1 MVCGCGDN
9 PPPMMT
15 SDAGPDTAPPDD
27 AGPPPPTPL
36 SEFFNVDVAMFQ
48 SVKIILTKGG
58 ISWSENAEVAE
69 GKPGILRVY
78 LSPAGSMLY
87 QGAVQC
93 DLELDYP
100 NMTKKTFTDKH
111 VLSSVSKD
119 ADLKSTFDFPLM
131 AADLV
136 PDMTF
141 KVSIYDPKVPT
152 NVLSYPNDGTTDSLR
167 VKGYVSD
174 FRVQLLPVEYKAD
187 NMDLLPDVSGTQ
199 ADLYKQTILQMYP
212 LANVTFMQNHA
223 PMVWTM
229 PISPGGTG
237 WDELL
242 MAVAQQRVNDNP
254 PADVYYIGSFRSTT
268 TYGAYCGG
276 GCILG
281 LSPVP
286 QADDPTGRVSLI
298 IGYTGQESANT
309 LNHELGHALGR
320 LHAPCGAPGQ
330 VDPKFPYSTG
340 HAGVW
345 GYDYVSNQLIDPNS
359 VYDFM
364 SYCGPIWV
372 SDYTYKGLY
381 TRISYVRQA
390 AGFMKDVANPR
401 KWHVLSVMNDGSS
414 RWLQSIDFRT
424 FPGERK
430 EATVLDSIGHTIG
443 SVTAGSWDLPD
454 VDRHA
459 LFVPD
464 LPAGAAR
471 LRVSGREIKLP

>member
-1 MVCGCGDN
+1 M
-9 PPPMMT
+9 P
-15 SDAGPDTAPPDD
+15 DAGMMPETGSDDT
-27 AGPPPPTPL
+27 GPPPPEPL
-36 SEFFNVDVAMFQ
+36 SDFFNLDVAMFQ

-58 ISWSENAEVAE
+58 QSVSENAEVAE
-69 GKPGILRVY
+69 SKPGILRVY
-78 LSPAGSMLY
+78 LSPAGSALY

-93 DLELDYP
+93 DVELDYP
-100 NMTKKTFTDKH
+100 NNTKKMLTDTH

-119 ADLKSTFDFPLM
+119 SDLKSTFDFPLK

-141 KVSIYDPKVPT
+141 KVTVYDPKFPK
-152 NVLSYPNDGTTDSLR
+152 NVLAYPNDGTTDSLR

-174 FRVQLLPVEYKAD
+174 FRLQLVPVHYTAD
-187 NMDLLPDVSGTQ
+187 NQDLLPDVSQTQ
-199 ADLYKQTILQMYP
+199 ADLYAQTLLQMYP
-212 LANVTFMQNHA
+212 LAKVSFLPNHA
-223 PMVWTM
+223 PMQWNTT
-229 PISPGGTG
+229 ISPGGTG

-242 MAVAQQRVNDNP
+242 MAVAQQRAADQP
-254 PADVYYIGSFRSTT
+254 PADVYYIGSFRSTG
-268 TYGAYCGG
+268 TYQAYCGG

-286 QADDPTGRVSLI
+286 QANDETGRVSLI

-330 VDPKFPYSTG
+330 VDPKFPYSNG
-340 HAGVW
+340 GIGGW
-345 GYDYVSNQLIDPNS
+345 GYDYVSDKLVDPNKI
-359 VYDFM
+359 YDFM

-381 TRISYVRQA
+381 TRISYVRQS
-390 AGFMKDVANPR
+390 AGFMKDTAPPR
-401 KWHVLSVMNDGSS
+401 KYHVLSVMNDGSA
-414 RWLQSIDFRT
+414 RWIRDVDFRT

-430 EATVLDSIGHTIG
+430 EATVLDGTGRALGSIA
-443 SVTAGSWDLPD
+443 AGRWDMPD

-459 LFVPD
+459 WFLGD
-464 LPAGAAR
+464 LPAGAKR
-471 LRVSGREIKLP
+471 LRVDGREITLP